1 MSQSAEPPRG
11 VQPGDILLVVHNFD
25 ARGADEL
32 TLRRGDKVELLE
44 LDDGFGDGWY
54 LGRHMVGSQTGL
66 FPGVY
71 TTSTSQVELKNAGNP
86 AGPPAVT
93 AASQLG
99 ELDEQD
105 QAHHEPEP
113 VSPVSNHDIT
123 PQTSRHVSAAE
134 FSSSVLTE
142 PEDETDPRSTK
153 GLSRSSSPASTSRT
167 PEIQRTISQTIV
179 THLNGED
186 SPVLNET
193 LSVIDEHITN
203 FSTPRQSVV
212 AQEPRRGTN
221 DSGSEYSSHAGNRLS
236 YIHGAET
243 DEEEERRLTET
254 DVRCWDHEQVAE
266 HLRELGVDSKHC
278 EIFKEQEITGDVL
291 LEMDQ
296 EFIYMKDFDFG
307 VMGRRLKT
315 WHIIKAFQEEIK
327 GIGLPRQSLSTYPG
341 RGASPVEYDRSQS
354 RAATASSFL
363 PRIPSVDETRDSVTR
378 KSRGATFSSYQGK
391 ATSSPVP
398 PAGFSRPRTR
408 DSASRPSP
416 DFIRQSNYHRR
427 HSSIDEA
434 SRTSSQTM
442 KPFSAV
448 PSKISSLSHGKKLS
462 LDKGWTMTAVTETR
476 PGTAL
481 GTTTVQRPD
490 QTSEN
495 SRVTISER
503 AITDDSPDTDRGYF
517 SGGEVD
523 ARRSRNVLRKRDSG
537 GRSLSNSRQSSTVD
551 DAKARHTKRH
561 SRFSSVDSFREF
573 APYFSAFGKSNH
585 AVGSAQE
592 ASHRGEVAENGSH
605 SPSVTNLEGSNSS
618 NGGFLSSLSSLH
630 SKPHDEHSCRSS
642 PLPLPHSKGV
652 APKFRRA
659 IGLRAIS
666 DAVTGNEKAQL
677 NSTSSSPVKDLP
689 KSPART
695 NSTTPSGTSKSSE
708 MEGMDVSSKVA
719 ETGLPIAVAPK
730 MSSQRSKSKRDTS
743 AYIRGLEKK
752 SPEEQMIGCDYYG
765 WMKKKSSN
773 LMTTWKPRLF
783 ILRGRRLSYYY
794 SEDDTEERGLIDIS
808 SHRVFRAD
816 NDTITSLHATIT
828 RAKASPTSPTNSSN
842 SQPTSVDSSQ
852 TPGNLRPKSSF
863 DDQPFIFKLVPPK
876 AGLSRAVQFTK
887 PTVHYFQVDN
897 IQQGR
902 LWMAA
907 LMKATIERDL
917 NLPVTTTNKQ
927 KTVSLRQARLMN
939 QRPPALMNIQNK
951 DESKTEPEANDPL
964 SNDGSPPLLDTN
976 GNVDDLNKA
985 ETVESEEAPPSRSY
999 ST

>member
-1 MSQSAEPPRG
+1 MSQSAQPPRG

-25 ARGADEL
+25 SRGADEL

-44 LDDGFGDGWY
+44 LDDGFGDGWF
-54 LGRHMVGSQTGL
+54 LGRHVTNNETGL

-71 TTSTSQVELKNAGNP
+71 TTTAPNIGVKTQSKPVPPGATSTSATEASGQPDYDSEL
-86 AGPPAVT
+86 
-93 AASQLG
+93 
-99 ELDEQD
+99 E
-105 QAHHEPEP
+105 
-113 VSPVSNHDIT
+113 SPVSNDNDT
-123 PQTSRHVSAAE
+123 PQVSRHTSAIETKATTG
-134 FSSSVLTE
+134 V
-142 PEDETDPRSTK
+142 ETDS
-153 GLSRSSSPASTSRT
+153 GMDSQALSRT
-167 PEIQRTISQTIV
+167 PSHPTSSSRTPDIQRTISETIV

-212 AQEPRRGTN
+212 AQEPHRGLN
-221 DSGSEYSSHAGNRLS
+221 DSSSEYSSHVDHRLS

-243 DEEEERRLTET
+243 DEEEDSGFTEA
-254 DVRCWDHEQVAE
+254 DVRRWGHEEVAE
-266 HLRELGVDSKHC
+266 RLRELGADPKHC

-315 WHIIKAFQEEIK
+315 WHIVKAFQEEVK
-327 GIGLPRQSLSTYPG
+327 GIGHPRQSISMYSG
-341 RGASPVEYDRSQS
+341 RGASPAEYDRSQS
-354 RAATASSFL
+354 RSGTASSFL
-363 PRIPSVDETRDSVTR
+363 PRIPSVSEAHRPVTR
-378 KSRGATFSSYQGK
+378 QSRGSTFSSYQSR
-391 ATSSPVP
+391 AAPSPVP

-427 HSSIDEA
+427 HSSTEEA
-434 SRTSSQTM
+434 SRSSARTTRPLTS
-442 KPFSAV
+442 A
-448 PSKISSLSHGKKLS
+448 SSRMASNPHEKKS
-462 LDKGWTMTAVTETR
+462 SFDRGWTIKAGTDSR

-481 GTTTVQRPD
+481 GTTTAQDRNQSHVYGRHA
-490 QTSEN
+490 TSEE
-495 SRVTISER
+495 I
-503 AITDDSPDTDRGYF
+503 ATDDSPDPDRGYF
-517 SGGEVD
+517 SGGEID
-523 ARRSRNVLRKRDSG
+523 ARKSRNVLRKRDSE
-537 GRSLSNSRQSSTVD
+537 GRSLSHSRQSSATE
-551 DAKARHTKRH
+551 DAKGRNNKRH

-573 APYFSAFGKSNH
+573 APYFSAFGKLGNTG
-585 AVGSAQE
+585 GSSAE
-592 ASHRGEVAENGSH
+592 ANSRRVLVDDDSH
-605 SPSVTNLEGSNSS
+605 SPTVTNLEDSS
-618 NGGFLSSLSSLH
+618 SGGGILSSLSSFH
-630 SKPHDEHSCRSS
+630 SKPHNDSGRSS
-642 PLPLPHSKGV
+642 PIASQSKGM

-677 NSTSSSPVKDLP
+677 GSTSSSPIKDLP

-695 NSTTPSGTSKSSE
+695 NSTTPSGTSKSFD
-708 MEGMDVSSKVA
+708 MEGTDASSKVSD
-719 ETGLPIAVAPK
+719 TGISLALGPK
-730 MSSQRSKSKRDTS
+730 TPSQRTKTKRDTS

-752 SPEEQMIGCDYYG
+752 TPQEQMIGCDYYG

-773 LMTTWKPRLF
+773 LMAAWKPRLF

-816 NDTITSLHATIT
+816 NDTITSLHATLT
-828 RAKASPTSPTNSSN
+828 GAKASPTSPTNSN
-842 SQPTSVDSSQ
+842 GSQVVPTDSDPTSES
-852 TPGNLRPKSSF
+852 PRPKANP

-887 PTVHYFQVDN
+887 PAVHYFQVDN

-917 NLPVTTTNKQ
+917 NLPVKTTNKQ
-927 KTVSLRQARLMN
+927 KTVSLRQARQMN
-939 QRPPALMNIQNK
+939 QRPPALMNQKSKQNVK
-951 DESKTEPEANDPL
+951 SESKEK
-964 SNDGSPPLLDTN
+964 SPPSNGDKELSSDSRKDLDE
-976 GNVDDLNKA
+976 LNKEAIETESSNLHA
-985 ETVESEEAPPSRSY
+985 ESPPSRSY